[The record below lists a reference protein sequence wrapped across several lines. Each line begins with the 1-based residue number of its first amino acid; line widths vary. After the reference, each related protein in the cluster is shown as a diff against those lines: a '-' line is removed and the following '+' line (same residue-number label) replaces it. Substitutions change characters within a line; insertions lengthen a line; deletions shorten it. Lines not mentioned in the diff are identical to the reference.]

1 MDHTGPGSSFLQFLS
16 VQPALLQQVSP
27 PPDEDVPLP
36 QNAVNI
42 LLLLILQNPE
52 VLLLPVHLQTI
63 SFDKWSG
70 CPCEQPYV
78 TEVRQLD
85 FLSKTGSE
93 RIPSR
98 MCLLF
103 QSQK

>member
-1 MDHTGPGSSFLQFLS
+1 MDHTGPESSFLQFLS
-16 VQPALLQQVSP
+16 VQPALLQQALLP
-27 PPDEDVPLP
+27 TDEDVPLP
-36 QNAVNI
+36 QSAVNI
-42 LLLLILQNPE
+42 LLRLILQNPE

-63 SFDKWSG
+63 SFDKWSV

-78 TEVRQLD
+78 TEVHQLD

-93 RIPSR
+93 RIPTR
-98 MCLLF
+98 MFLLF